1 MPEKEK
7 HRRTSPGLLQRE
19 LSIMLSRALENRE
32 DFVLAW
38 EPRPDE
44 EPTPGTHPVA
54 HIMTGNL
61 ITSCRLNALLGRVM
75 VYEDEGARSVTVS
88 LNSVR
93 AARQNDSPLAERPRK
108 RVAKKTGQHIPEP
121 DLSLSAGIFP

>member
-1 MPEKEK
+1 MFMYMPEKEK
-7 HRRTSPGLLQRE
+7 HRRTSSGLLQRE
-19 LSIMLSRALENRE
+19 LSIMLSHALENRD

-38 EPRPDE
+38 EPRPGE

-61 ITSCRLNALLGRVM
+61 ITSCRLNALMGRVM

-88 LNSVR
+88 LNNMRV
-93 AARQNDSPLAERPRK
+93 ARKDDRPPVKRPRK
-108 RVAKKTGQHIPEP
+108 RVTKKDRTVH
-121 DLSLSAGIFP
+121 S